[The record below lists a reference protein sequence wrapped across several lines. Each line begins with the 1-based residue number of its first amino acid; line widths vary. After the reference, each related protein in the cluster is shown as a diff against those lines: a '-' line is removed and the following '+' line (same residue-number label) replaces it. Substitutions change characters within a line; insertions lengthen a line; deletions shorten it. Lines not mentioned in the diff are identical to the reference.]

1 MFKENTASA
10 RLLEKLGCQYE
21 GCLRMGVT
29 GYQEIVHDDF
39 FYSILKDEV
48 NLTV

>member
-1 MFKENTASA
+1 MKVVFVW
-10 RLLEKLGCQYE
+10 
-21 GCLRMGVT
+21 GVT